1 MADSAAIAWG
11 GVVNAVP
18 VTVVPLSFGPRTDGG
33 VTLREG
39 AA

>member
-1 MADSAAIAWG
+1 MADSAAIELG

-18 VTVVPLSFGPRTDGG
+18 VTVVPLSFGPRADGG
-33 VTLREG
+33 AILREG